1 VLDFYQTFKSQLLRW
16 GVPKDIK
23 LFEDYFTTAVK
34 DQPKARFLCWQI
46 VIGNTSYL
54 LAKVLLLPM
63 KSIQKVDEEEIA
75 RKFGW
80 VVQGIGKL
88 SRASAITSRGCQRLQ
103 DLL

>member
-34 DQPKARFLCWQI
+34 DQSKARFLCWQI
-46 VIGNTSYL
+46 VIGNPSYL
-54 LAKVLLLPM
+54 LAKVLLPI
-63 KSIQKVDEEEIA
+63 KSIQEVDEEEIA
-75 RKFGW
+75 REFGW

-88 SRASAITSRGCQRLQ
+88 ASAITSRGCQRLQ